1 MKSALKSM
9 FQNQDVKWQQ
19 ELVMKVCDIIKGR
32 LTIGAQGLRI
42 NDIDMPCIK
51 YIITQCIN
59 PARIT

>member
-1 MKSALKSM
+1 M